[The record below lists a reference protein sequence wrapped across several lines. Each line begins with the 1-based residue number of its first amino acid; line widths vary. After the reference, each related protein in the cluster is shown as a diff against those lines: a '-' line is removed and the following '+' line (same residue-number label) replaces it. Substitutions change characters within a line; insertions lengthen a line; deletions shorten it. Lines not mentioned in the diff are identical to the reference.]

1 MNLQRSIHCM
11 FGLTLAFAS
20 IAPATAGSRPPA
32 GSKPLSEILQGIE
45 QFASEVVIS
54 ADFSS
59 GTWEILACVAGG
71 GHCRQIDVDPQ
82 TGAQRRSSPEDS
94 SDTLPPSNGKT
105 ASQIARSVEDRKLGV
120 ITELEY
126 DDPQWE
132 VQVRPDRGR
141 AKLYVDPISADVRRC
156 IGRAC
161 PPRGK

>member
-1 MNLQRSIHCM
+1 MNLQRSIHWM
-11 FGLTLAFAS
+11 FGLSLAFAS
-20 IAPATAGSRPPA
+20 ITPATASSRPPA

-45 QFASEVVIS
+45 QRAGEVVFS
-54 ADFSS
+54 AEFGS
-59 GTWEILACVAGG
+59 GFWEILACEVGG
-71 GHCRQIDVDPQ
+71 RRCREIDVDPQ
-82 TGAQRRSSPEDS
+82 TGTERRSSPEDT

-105 ASQIARSVEDRKLGV
+105 ASQIARSVEERTLGV

-132 VQVRPDRGR
+132 VQVRNDRRR

-161 PPRGK
+161 PPRGN